1 MALEPS
7 RGDSVVVLLKKIVL
21 LSGCPGV
28 DCCGFQTEQTLLYL
42 WASCM
47 CADCGGEGPTPPPPP
62 SDENLLLLEN
72 TDPFELEDNSGGI
85 LVEP

>member
-7 RGDSVVVLLKKIVL
+7 RGDSDIVLLKKIVL

-42 WASCM
+42 WARCVCS
-47 CADCGGEGPTPPPPP
+47 DCGGAGPIPPTPPPE
-62 SDENLLLLEN
+62 ENLLLLEN
-72 TDPFELEDNSGGI
+72 TDPFELENDSGGI
-85 LVEP
+85 LVE